1 MRHNTG
7 SNLTKETTDMTD
19 RRFRSRIPSVLAA
32 LLALALVLPV
42 AADEGMWLFN
52 APPKDILLKKYGFA
66 VTQEFMD
73 HLRLASISFG
83 GASGSFVSPDGL
95 VLTNHHVGR
104 GAVQNLSTKDRDL
117 MKTGFYARTRAE
129 ELKVPGMELRV
140 LYGIED
146 VTDKVL
152 GAEKPGMTPAEA
164 AEARQKAIAG
174 LEKETTERTGL
185 RSGVVTLYSGGMYHL
200 YEFKTFGDVRLVFAP
215 EYLAAFF
222 GGDPDNFTYPRYDLD
237 ITLFR
242 IYENGQPF
250 KSDHYIKWS
259 TTGVREGDLVLCSG
273 HPGSTGRLL
282 TTGQLEFLRDTSYP
296 FNIANLRRRQAYMR
310 AYAAKGE
317 EEARIANRSLFGI
330 ENSLKATI
338 GYQSGLL
345 DKALMDKKAREEAA
359 LRAEV
364 AKSPELAQ
372 EHGSAWDEIAAA
384 EKAYASFFKPLT
396 FFERANGFYTAY
408 FTMARNIVRLAMER
422 PKPNGDRLR
431 EFRDAALP
439 SVERGILSSAPIYD
453 EFEVIKLADSLAQ
466 LKEELPDMA
475 EVRWI
480 LGDRPPQDVARELVA
495 GTKLKDVELRKK
507 LVAGGLEAVY
517 QCGDPMIKLAL
528 LVDPVSR
535 GLRAKYEKDVDAIE
549 TLNGT
554 RIAKVMFKLKGT
566 SVPPDATGTLRLS
579 FGAVRGYVENGKKI
593 AFQTT
598 FAGLYE
604 KSDKAGN
611 KDPYE
616 LPESFLKKRSAVR
629 MPTPVNF
636 VSTADSIGGNSG
648 SPLVNRKGE
657 FVGVLF
663 DGNIQSLPS
672 RFVYDDTIA
681 RSVMVHA
688 QGIVEALLKIYGAK
702 PLVDELLGKR

>member
-1 MRHNTG
+1 
-7 SNLTKETTDMTD
+7 MTSL
-19 RRFRSRIPSVLAA
+19 RTRTRVPFVLAA

-52 APPKDILLKKYGFA
+52 MPPKDILLKAYGFT
-66 VTQEFMD
+66 VTPELMD

-146 VTDKVL
+146 VTDKVG
-152 GAEKPGMTPAEA
+152 GAEKPGMTPVQA
-164 AEARQKAIAG
+164 AEARQKVIAA
-174 LEKETTERTGL
+174 LEKETAETSGL
-185 RSGVVTLYSGGMYHL
+185 RGVVVTLYSGGMYHL
-200 YEFKTFGDVRLVFAP
+200 YKYKVHSDVRLVFAP
-215 EYLAAFF
+215 EYQIAFF

-242 IYENGQPF
+242 IYENGRPF
-250 KSDHYIKWS
+250 KSEHYVKWS

-282 TTGQLEFLRDTSYP
+282 TMSQLELLRDTSYP
-296 FNIANLRRRQAYMR
+296 FNIANLKRRQAYMR

-338 GYQSGLL
+338 GYRSGLL
-345 DKALMDKKAREEAA
+345 DTALMDKKAREEAA

-364 AKSPELAQ
+364 AESPELAKDF
-372 EHGSAWDEIAAA
+372 GPAWDEIAAA

-396 FFERANGFYTAY
+396 YFERANGFYTTY

-422 PKPNGDRLR
+422 AKPNTERLR
-431 EFRDAALP
+431 EFQDASLA
-439 SVERGILSSAPIYD
+439 SVERGILSPAPIYD
-453 EFEVIKLADSLAQ
+453 EFEIVKLADSLAQ
-466 LKEELPDMA
+466 LKEELPDMP
-475 EVRWI
+475 EVKWI
-480 LGDRPPQDVARELVA
+480 LGGRPPEDVAREFVA
-495 GTKLKDVELRKK
+495 GTKLKDLEHRKK

-535 GLRAKYEKDVDAIE
+535 GLRAKYEKQVDAVE
-549 TLNGT
+549 TLNGA
-554 RIAKVMFKLKGT
+554 RIAKVMFKLRGT
-566 SVPPDATGTLRLS
+566 SVAPDATGTLRLS
-579 FGAVRGYVENGKKI
+579 FGAVKGYVEDGKKI
-593 AFQTT
+593 PFQTT
-598 FAGLYE
+598 YAGLYE

-611 KDPYE
+611 KDPYI
-616 LPESFLKKRSAVR
+616 LPESFLKKRPAVR
-629 MPTPVNF
+629 MATPLNF

-657 FVGVLF
+657 LVGVLF
-663 DGNIQSLPS
+663 DGNIQSLPT
-672 RFVYDDTIA
+672 RFVYDDKIA

-688 QGIVEALLKIYGAK
+688 QGIVEALLRIYDAK
-702 PLVDELLGKR
+702 PLVDELLGRK

>member
-1 MRHNTG
+1 
-7 SNLTKETTDMTD
+7 MTD
-19 RRFRSRIPSVLAA
+19 RKILPRVPFVLAA

-52 APPKDILLKKYGFA
+52 MPPKDILLKKYGFT
-66 VTQEFMD
+66 VTPELMD

-117 MKTGFYARTRAE
+117 MKMGFYARTRAE

-146 VTDKVL
+146 VTDKVT
-152 GAEKPGMTPAEA
+152 GAEKPGMSPAEA
-164 AEARQKAIAG
+164 ADARQKVIAA
-174 LEKETTERTGL
+174 LENETTETSGL
-185 RSGVVTLYSGGMYHL
+185 RGVVVTLYSGGMYHL
-200 YEFKTFGDVRLVFAP
+200 YKYKLHNDVRLVFAP
-215 EYLAAFF
+215 EYLIAFF

-250 KSDHYIKWS
+250 KSAHYIKWS
-259 TTGVREGDLVLCSG
+259 TAGVREGDLVLCSG

-282 TTGQLEFLRDTSYP
+282 TMGQLEFLRDTSYP
-296 FNIANLRRRQAYMR
+296 FSIANLKRRQAYMR

-317 EEARIANRSLFGI
+317 EEARIANRNLFGI

-345 DKALMDKKAREEAA
+345 DKALMEKKLREEQV

-364 AKSPELAQ
+364 RKDANLEKVF
-372 EHGSAWDEIAAA
+372 GSAWDEIAEA

-396 FFERANGFYTAY
+396 FFDRANGFYTTY
-408 FTMARNIVRLAMER
+408 FTMARNIVRLAMEK
-422 PKPNGDRLR
+422 PKPNADRLR
-431 EFRDAALP
+431 EFRDASLP
-439 SVERGILSSAPIYD
+439 SVERGILSPTPIYD
-453 EFEVIKLADSLAQ
+453 EFEILKLADSLAQ
-466 LKEELPDMA
+466 LKEELPEMQ
-475 EVRWI
+475 EVKWI
-480 LGDRPPQDVARELVA
+480 LGGRSPQDVARELVT
-495 GTKLKDVELRKK
+495 GTKLKDVEHRKK

-535 GLRAKYEKDVDAIE
+535 GLRAKYEKQVEAVE
-549 TLNGT
+549 TRNGT
-554 RIAKVMFKLKGT
+554 RIAAAMFKLRGT
-566 SVPPDATGTLRLS
+566 SIPPDATGTLRLS
-579 FGAVRGYVENGKKI
+579 FGAVKGYVEDGQKI
-593 AFQTT
+593 PFQTT
-598 FAGLYE
+598 FAGLYD
-604 KSDKAGN
+604 KSAKAGN

-616 LPESFLKKRSAVR
+616 LPESFLKKRAAVR
-629 MPTPVNF
+629 LSTPINF

-663 DGNIQSLPS
+663 DGNIQSLPT
-672 RFVYDDTIA
+672 RFVYDDRIS

-702 PLVDELLGKR
+702 PLVDELMGRK

>member
-1 MRHNTG
+1 
-7 SNLTKETTDMTD
+7 MTD
-19 RRFRSRIPSVLAA
+19 RKILPRVPFVLAA

-52 APPKDILLKKYGFA
+52 MPPKDILLKKYGFT
-66 VTQEFMD
+66 VTPELMD

-117 MKTGFYARTRAE
+117 MKMGFYARTRAE

-146 VTDKVL
+146 VTDKVT
-152 GAEKPGMTPAEA
+152 GAEKPGMSPAEA
-164 AEARQKAIAG
+164 AGARQKVIAG
-174 LEKETTERTGL
+174 LENETTETSGL
-185 RSGVVTLYSGGMYHL
+185 RGVVVTLYSGGMYHL
-200 YEFKTFGDVRLVFAP
+200 YKYKLHNDVRLVFAP
-215 EYLAAFF
+215 EYLIAFF

-250 KSDHYIKWS
+250 KSAHYIKWS
-259 TTGVREGDLVLCSG
+259 TAGVREGDLVLCSG

-282 TTGQLEFLRDTSYP
+282 TMGQLEFLRDTSYP
-296 FNIANLRRRQAYMR
+296 FSIANLKRRQAYMR

-317 EEARIANRSLFGI
+317 EEARIANRNLFGI

-345 DKALMDKKAREEAA
+345 DKALMEKKLREEQV

-364 AKSPELAQ
+364 RKDANLEKVF
-372 EHGSAWDEIAAA
+372 GSAWDEIAEA

-396 FFERANGFYTAY
+396 FFDRANGFYTTY
-408 FTMARNIVRLAMER
+408 FTMARNIVRLAMEK
-422 PKPNGDRLR
+422 PKPNADRLR
-431 EFRDAALP
+431 EFRDASLP
-439 SVERGILSSAPIYD
+439 SVERGILSPTPIYD
-453 EFEVIKLADSLAQ
+453 EFEILKLADSLAQ
-466 LKEELPDMA
+466 LKEELPEMQ
-475 EVRWI
+475 EVKWI
-480 LGDRPPQDVARELVA
+480 LGGRSPQDVARELVT
-495 GTKLKDVELRKK
+495 GTKLKDVEHRKK

-535 GLRAKYEKDVDAIE
+535 GLRAKYEKQVEAVE
-549 TLNGT
+549 TRNGT
-554 RIAKVMFKLKGT
+554 RIAAAMFKLRGT
-566 SVPPDATGTLRLS
+566 SIPPDATGTLRLS
-579 FGAVRGYVENGKKI
+579 FGAVKGYVEDGQKI
-593 AFQTT
+593 PFQTT
-598 FAGLYE
+598 FAGLYD
-604 KSDKAGN
+604 KSAKAGN

-616 LPESFLKKRSAVR
+616 LPESFLKKRAAVR
-629 MPTPVNF
+629 LSTPINF

-663 DGNIQSLPS
+663 DGNIQSLPT
-672 RFVYDDTIA
+672 RFVYDDRIS

-688 QGIVEALLKIYGAK
+688 QGIVEALLNIYGAK
-702 PLVDELLGKR
+702 PLVDELMGRK

>member
-1 MRHNTG
+1 
-7 SNLTKETTDMTD
+7 MTD
-19 RRFRSRIPSVLAA
+19 RKMLPRVPFVLAA
-32 LLALALVLPV
+32 LLALALALPV

-52 APPKDILLKKYGFA
+52 MPPKDILLKKYGFT
-66 VTQEFMD
+66 VTPELMD

-83 GASGSFVSPDGL
+83 GASGSFVSPEGL

-146 VTDKVL
+146 VTDKVT
-152 GAEKPGMTPAEA
+152 GAEKPGMSPAEA
-164 AEARQKAIAG
+164 ADARQKIIAA
-174 LEKETTERTGL
+174 LENETTETSGL
-185 RSGVVTLYSGGMYHL
+185 RGVVVTLYSGGMYHL
-200 YEFKTFGDVRLVFAP
+200 YKYKLHNDVRLVFAP
-215 EYLAAFF
+215 EYLIAFF

-250 KSDHYIKWS
+250 KSAHYIKWS
-259 TTGVREGDLVLCSG
+259 TAGVREGDLVLCSG

-282 TTGQLEFLRDTSYP
+282 TMGQLEFLRDTSYP
-296 FNIANLRRRQAYMR
+296 FSIANLKRRQAYMR

-317 EEARIANRSLFGI
+317 EEARIANRNLFGI

-345 DKALMDKKAREEAA
+345 DKALMEKKLREEQA

-364 AKSPELAQ
+364 RKDADLEKVF
-372 EHGSAWDEIAAA
+372 GSAWDENAEA

-396 FFERANGFYTAY
+396 FFDRANGFYTTY
-408 FTMARNIVRLAMER
+408 FTMARNIVRLAMEK
-422 PKPNGDRLR
+422 PKPNADRLR
-431 EFRDAALP
+431 EFRDASLP
-439 SVERGILSSAPIYD
+439 SVERGILSPAPIYD
-453 EFEVIKLADSLAQ
+453 EFEILKLADSLAQ
-466 LKEELPDMA
+466 LKEELPEMQ
-475 EVRWI
+475 EVKWI
-480 LGDRPPQDVARELVA
+480 LGGRSPQDVARELVT
-495 GTKLKDVELRKK
+495 GTKLKDVEHRKK

-535 GLRAKYEKDVDAIE
+535 GLRAKYEKQVEAVE
-549 TLNGT
+549 TRNGT
-554 RIAKVMFKLKGT
+554 RIAAAMFKLRGT
-566 SVPPDATGTLRLS
+566 SIPPDATGTLRLS
-579 FGAVRGYVENGKKI
+579 FGAVKGYVEDGQKVP
-593 AFQTT
+593 FQTT
-598 FAGLYE
+598 FAGLYD
-604 KSDKAGN
+604 KSAKAGN

-616 LPESFLKKRSAVR
+616 LPESFLKKRAAVR
-629 MPTPVNF
+629 MSTPINF

-663 DGNIQSLPS
+663 DGNIQSLPT
-672 RFVYDDTIA
+672 RFVYDDRIS

-702 PLVDELLGKR
+702 PLVDELMGRK

>member
-1 MRHNTG
+1 
-7 SNLTKETTDMTD
+7 MTD
-19 RRFRSRIPSVLAA
+19 RRTPARIPSLITA

-52 APPKDILLKKYGFA
+52 MPPKDILLNKYGFT
-66 VTQEFMD
+66 VTPELMD

-104 GAVQNLSTKDRDL
+104 GAVQNLSTKERDL

-152 GAEKPGMTPAEA
+152 GAEKPGMTPVEA
-164 AEARQKAIAG
+164 AEARRKVITA
-174 LEKETTERTGL
+174 LEKDTAEKPGL
-185 RSGVVTLYSGGMYHL
+185 RGVVVTLYAGGMYHL
-200 YEFKTFGDVRLVFAP
+200 YTYKLHNDVRLVFAP
-215 EYLAAFF
+215 EYLIAFF

-259 TTGVREGDLVLCSG
+259 TAGAREGDLVLCSG

-282 TTGQLEFLRDTSYP
+282 TMGQLEFLRDTSYP
-296 FNIANLRRRQAYMR
+296 FNIANLKRRQAYMR
-310 AYAAKGE
+310 AYAARGE
-317 EEARIANRSLFGI
+317 EEARIANRNLFGI
-330 ENSLKATI
+330 ENSLKATV

-345 DKALMDKKAREEAA
+345 DKALMEKKAREEEA

-364 AKSPELAQ
+364 RKDASLDTVFGP
-372 EHGSAWDEIAAA
+372 AWGEIADA

-396 FFERANGFYTAY
+396 FFDRANGFYTTY
-408 FTMARNIVRLAMER
+408 FSIARNIVRLAMER
-422 PKPNGDRLR
+422 PKPNTERLR
-431 EFRDAALP
+431 EFQDASLP

-453 EFEVIKLADSLAQ
+453 DFEIVKLADSLAQ
-466 LKEELPDMA
+466 LQEELSGMQ
-475 EVRWI
+475 EVKWI
-480 LGDRPPQDVARELVA
+480 LGGRAPQDVARELVA
-495 GTKLKDVELRKK
+495 GTRLKDIEFRKA

-517 QCGDPMIKLAL
+517 QCQDPMIKLAL

-535 GLRAKYEKDVDAIE
+535 GLRARYEKQVEAVE
-549 TLNGT
+549 TRNGA
-554 RIAKVMFKLKGT
+554 RVAAVMFKLKGT
-566 SVPPDATGTLRLS
+566 SIPPDATGTLRLS
-579 FGAVRGYVENGKKI
+579 FGAVKGYVEDGREI
-593 AFQTT
+593 PFQTT

-604 KSDKAGN
+604 RSDKAGN

-616 LPESFLKKRSAVR
+616 LPASFLKKRSAVR
-629 MPTPVNF
+629 MSTPINF

-663 DGNIQSLPS
+663 DGNIQSLPT
-672 RFVYDDTIA
+672 RFVYDDRMS

-688 QGIVEALLKIYGAK
+688 QGIIEALLKVYGAK
-702 PLVDELLGKR
+702 PLVDEILGKK